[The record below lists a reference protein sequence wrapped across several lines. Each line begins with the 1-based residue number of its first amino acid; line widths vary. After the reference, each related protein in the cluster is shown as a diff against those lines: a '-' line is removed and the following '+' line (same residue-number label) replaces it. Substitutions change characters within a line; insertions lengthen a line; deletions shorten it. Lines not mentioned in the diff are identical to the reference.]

1 MDKKII
7 VGISGA
13 SGAVYAIKLIDALLT
28 HPIEIHLIISE
39 MGEKILTHELKIQQ
53 EDISGFFSEM
63 RNQDKLK
70 GKIILYD
77 CNDMFA
83 PMASGS
89 FLSDGMVIIPCS
101 MKTLSAVASGYT
113 TNLLERAID
122 VTLKEKR
129 PLILVPRETPLS
141 LIHLKNL
148 LAAYEAGATIM
159 PASPGFYHHPQ
170 TVDELVMFVVGRI
183 MDHLKIEHPKALR
196 WGSPRG

>member
-1 MDKKII
+1 MEKKMII
-7 VGISGA
+7 GISGA
-13 SGAVYAIKLIDALLT
+13 SGTIYAIKLIEALLI

-39 MGEKILTHELKIQQ
+39 MGGRMLAHELKIRH
-53 EDISGFFSEM
+53 EDISGFFSGM
-63 RNQDKLK
+63 SHQDKTN

-89 FLSDGMVIIPCS
+89 FLSHAMAIVPCS

-113 TNLLERAID
+113 TNLLERAAD

-129 PLILVPRETPLS
+129 VLILVPRETPLS
-141 LIHLKNL
+141 HVHLKNL
-148 LAAYEAGATIM
+148 LAAHEAGATIM

-170 TVDELVMFVVGRI
+170 TVDELVWFMVGRM
-183 MDHLKIEHPKALR
+183 MDHLKIEHPNSLR
-196 WGSPRG
+196 WGNP